1 MAPIFSLFLGIVR
14 LMVRYG
20 VRLFVGIGVLYLLSV
35 VLIGSGLYYFGKN
48 ADEPGTAANGLKT
61 ALDDYRDSR
70 EPMLS
75 RGQSAQ
81 QFSTRT
87 ESMQL
92 GWSSSAASRQRSTQP
107 GIREAVYEDDFSGGY
122 AGE

>member
-14 LMVRYG
+14 LIARYG
-20 VRLFVGIGVLYLLSV
+20 VRLFVGIGLLYLLSIA
-35 VLIGSGLYYFGKN
+35 LIGSGLYYFGKN

-61 ALDDYRDSR
+61 AIAEYRDSR
-70 EPMLS
+70 EPMFP

-81 QFSTRT
+81 QLVTRS
-87 ESMQL
+87 ESMEL

-107 GIREAVYEDDFSGGY
+107 GIRDSMYEDDFSGDY
-122 AGE
+122 ASE